1 MAEGSRFASLEDNDM
16 LKLIDDKDAKSTKN
30 VIAGAASIF
39 HEYLTVTNGQ
49 FKTIEDIEAAN
60 ITDVS
65 GTLRKCYAEIRK
77 TDGELYAPKSL
88 MTIRFGLQ
96 KHFIQKRN
104 EDIINDVGYAEANTM
119 FKAMLVHIKKEGEAG
134 VNHKDSISTEES
146 LQKRVFFE
154 YMYYFCNRGRENIR
168 DVQKDDFDLKN
179 DAKGLRYVL
188 VKVSRQTKN
197 HIGDDLMDKDDKDG
211 RITDV

>member
-119 FKAMLVHIKKEGEAG
+119 FKAMLVHIKKEGNAG
-134 VNHKDSISTEES
+134 VNHKEQFQ
-146 LQKRVFFE
+146 QKT
-154 YMYYFCNRGRENIR
+154 
-168 DVQKDDFDLKN
+168 LKN
-179 DAKGLRYVL
+179 SIHMINFL
-188 VKVSRQTKN
+188 
-197 HIGDDLMDKDDKDG
+197 
-211 RITDV
+211 